1 MEADRSHHKQPH
13 LSAAHQGTGRQQG
26 RESFP
31 QTHLVSENR
40 ATTGQEPTGPGAL
53 MAQGTT
59 AIFKGFTKIRRGHED
74 PVRWQ
79 RWQGVLAPVE
89 PLL

>member
-1 MEADRSHHKQPH
+1 
-13 LSAAHQGTGRQQG
+13 
-26 RESFP
+26 
-31 QTHLVSENR
+31 
-40 ATTGQEPTGPGAL
+40 

-89 PLL
+89 PLLQSRGDGESTSEGLLQRTCRGQREIPAMAGTVPSATGLDPP